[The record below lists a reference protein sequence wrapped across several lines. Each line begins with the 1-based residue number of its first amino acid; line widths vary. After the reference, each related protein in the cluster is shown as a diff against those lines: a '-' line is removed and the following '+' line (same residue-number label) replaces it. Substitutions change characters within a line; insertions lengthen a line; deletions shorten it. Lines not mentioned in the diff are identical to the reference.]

1 MSVGH
6 YGYLACP
13 PPPRQVVAALYD
25 RIEGIRFNGRGRS
38 AGRELDA
45 VVGAWDEEHEE
56 RLQNPR
62 QGIDDLLRGD

>member
-1 MSVGH
+1 MGTLLVH
-6 YGYLACP
+6 
-13 PPPRQVVAALYD
+13 PPPRQAVAALYD

-38 AGRELDA
+38 TGRELDA
-45 VVGAWDEEHEE
+45 VAGAWDEEHEE